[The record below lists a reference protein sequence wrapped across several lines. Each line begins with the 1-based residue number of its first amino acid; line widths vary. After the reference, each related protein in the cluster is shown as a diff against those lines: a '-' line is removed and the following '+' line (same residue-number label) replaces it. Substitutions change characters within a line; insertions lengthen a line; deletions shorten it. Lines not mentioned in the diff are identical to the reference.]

1 MKDIGIGV
9 VGLGRLGYVH
19 ALNVE
24 KLSNAKLLAVCDM
37 DSELAEN
44 TANELSCKFYTDI
57 RDMLDDKDVDAVCV
71 VTPTA
76 YHLDPVTA
84 VCESGKP
91 MFLEKP
97 LAATLKENI
106 EIEKI
111 IQSSGIKCQIGF
123 QRRFDPDFAAAEQM
137 IREGAIGTPVY
148 INAYARDPFPP
159 PPWAMDPAKG
169 GGLYIDMLLHDFD
182 IARFFMRD
190 EVERVNADETNMV
203 VDGEGVNRFAD
214 NVIVNLRFKGG
225 ALATYHASMH
235 AEYGYDVRTEVFGSH
250 GNLIIGGL
258 NQTEVT
264 LCSKDKGI
272 THPHTFVQ
280 QGRLPHFMSRFRE
293 AYENEVREFVQAVID
308 DTPVKADAYDA
319 IQAYRIALAAT
330 DAGAEHRGIRPDEY
344 C

>member
-1 MKDIGIGV
+1 MKDLGIGV

-19 ALNVE
+19 ALNVSR
-24 KLSNAKLLAVCDM
+24 LSKAKLVAVCDM
-37 DSELAEN
+37 DEVLVTGTAEELG
-44 TANELSCKFYTDI
+44 CKAYTDVRRMLED
-57 RDMLDDKDVDAVCV
+57 RDVGAVCV

-84 VCESGKP
+84 VAEAGKP
-91 MFLEKP
+91 LFLEKP
-97 LAATLKENI
+97 LAATLEENLKI
-106 EIEKI
+106 EEI
-111 IQSSGIKCQIGF
+111 IRTSGIKCQIGF

-159 PPWAMDPAKG
+159 PLWAMDPSKG

-182 IARFFMRD
+182 IARFFMHD
-190 EVERVNADETNMV
+190 EVELVNADETNLV

-235 AEYGYDVRTEVFGSH
+235 AEYGYDVRTEVYGSH

-258 NQTEVT
+258 NRTEVV
-264 LCSKDKGI
+264 LCSKEKGI
-272 THPHTFVQ
+272 TRPKTYQ
-280 QGRLPHFMSRFRE
+280 PEGRLPHFMVRFKE
-293 AYENEVREFVQAVID
+293 AYENEIREFVEAVVN
-308 DTPVKADAYDA
+308 DTPVKVDANDA
-319 IQAYRIALAAT
+319 LQAYRIALAAT
-330 DAGAEHRGIRPDEY
+330 DAGAVRRGTRPADY
-344 C
+344 

>member
-1 MKDIGIGV
+1 MKDLGIGV

-19 ALNVE
+19 ALNVAR
-24 KLSNAKLLAVCDM
+24 LPGSRLIAVCDM
-37 DSELAEN
+37 DEVLVTGTAEELG
-44 TANELSCKFYTDI
+44 CKAYTDI
-57 RDMLDDKDVDAVCV
+57 RRMLEDRDVDAVCV

-84 VCESGKP
+84 VAEAGKP
-91 MFLEKP
+91 LFLEKP
-97 LAATLKENI
+97 LAATLEENRRVAEII
-106 EIEKI
+106 E
-111 IQSSGIKCQIGF
+111 SSGIKCQIGF

-159 PPWAMDPAKG
+159 PPWAMDPSKG

-190 EVERVNADETNMV
+190 EVELVNADETNLV
-203 VDGEGVNRFAD
+203 VDSEGVNRFAD

-235 AEYGYDVRTEVFGSH
+235 AEYGYDVRTEVHGSH

-258 NQTEVT
+258 NRTEVV
-264 LCSKDKGI
+264 LCTKEKGI
-272 THPHTFVQ
+272 TRPQTFQ
-280 QGRLPHFMSRFRE
+280 PEGRLPHFMVRFKE
-293 AYENEVREFVQAVID
+293 AYENEIREFVQAVIN
-308 DTPVKADAYDA
+308 DTPVKVDANDA
-319 IQAYRIALAAT
+319 LQAYKIALAAT
-330 DAGAEHRGIRPDEY
+330 EAGAERRGIMPDAY
-344 C
+344 

>member
-1 MKDIGIGV
+1 MKDLGIGV

-19 ALNVE
+19 ALNVSRLP
-24 KLSNAKLLAVCDM
+24 KAKLVAVCDM
-37 DSELAEN
+37 DEVLVTGTAEELG
-44 TANELSCKFYTDI
+44 CKAYTDVRRMLED
-57 RDMLDDKDVDAVCV
+57 RDVEAVCV

-84 VCESGKP
+84 VTESGKP
-91 MFLEKP
+91 LFLEKP
-97 LAATLKENI
+97 LAATLGENLKI
-106 EIEKI
+106 EELIR
-111 IQSSGIKCQIGF
+111 SSGIKCQIGF

-182 IARFFMRD
+182 IARFFMND
-190 EVERVNADETNMV
+190 EVELVNADETNLV
-203 VDGEGVNRFAD
+203 VNGEGVNRFAD

-235 AEYGYDVRTEVFGSH
+235 AEYGYDVRTEVHGSH

-258 NQTEVT
+258 NRTEVV
-264 LCSKDKGI
+264 LCSREKGI
-272 THPHTFVQ
+272 TRPQTYQ
-280 QGRLPHFMSRFRE
+280 PEGRLPHFMVRFKE
-293 AYENEVREFVQAVID
+293 AYENEIREFVEAVIN
-308 DTPVKADAYDA
+308 DTPVKVNAHDAL
-319 IQAYRIALAAT
+319 QAYRTALAAT
-330 DAGAEHRGIRPDEY
+330 DAGAERRGTRPADY
-344 C
+344 